1 MDAIFTEAFWRRT
14 LGKDGIRSGGPPRL
28 AQRLPANQRAPEREE
43 RLVNVGPLVIP
54 HSQALRV
61 DQATEVI
68 SPTPID
74 ASTGRGLIPNLGS
87 LVQVHF
93 SESRGERVAALVV
106 AEGAQLP
113 LTPVKD
119 LEQSV
124 LGEAKR
130 FKSRTVVVGIDGHTR
145 DVSLNDDTQLVDR
158 NGSVR
163 AVGTKAI
170 KAALVAGTKV
180 LVTWKPFWVTDG
192 SGAVTGYYLDAET
205 IRMITVSPLD
215 EKNALTVR

>member
-1 MDAIFTEAFWRRT
+1 MAKSSFLACLALLAISVLPTRATAAAGEYHWARGILTASSASAIT
-14 LGKDGIRSGGPPRL
+14 LQLKDGSL
-28 AQRLPANQRAPEREE
+28 T
-43 RLVNVGPLVIP
+43 
-54 HSQALRV
+54 LRV

-119 LEQSV
+119 LGQSV
-124 LGEAKR
+124 YGETRR
-130 FKSRTVVVGIDGHTR
+130 FKSRTVVVEIDGHKTR

-180 LVTWKPFWVTDG
+180 LVTWKPFWVPDG
-192 SGAVTGYYLDAET
+192 AGIVTEYYLDAET
-205 IRMITVSPLD
+205 IRMITVSPLA

>member
-1 MDAIFTEAFWRRT
+1 MATSSFLACLALLAISVLPTRATAAAGEYHWARGILRASSASAIT
-14 LGKDGIRSGGPPRL
+14 LQLKDGSL
-28 AQRLPANQRAPEREE
+28 T
-43 RLVNVGPLVIP
+43 
-54 HSQALRV
+54 LRV

-119 LEQSV
+119 LGQSV
-124 LGEAKR
+124 HGETRR
-130 FKSRTVVVGIDGHTR
+130 FISRTVVVEIDKGHTR
-145 DVSLNDDTQLVDR
+145 DVTMNDDTQLVDR

-192 SGAVTGYYLDAET
+192 SGSVINQYYRDAET

-215 EKNALTVR
+215 EKHALTVR

>member
-1 MDAIFTEAFWRRT
+1 MAKSSFLACLALLAISVLPTRATAAAGEYHWARGILRASSASAIT
-14 LGKDGIRSGGPPRL
+14 LQLKDGSL
-28 AQRLPANQRAPEREE
+28 T
-43 RLVNVGPLVIP
+43 
-54 HSQALRV
+54 LRV

-119 LEQSV
+119 LGQSV

-130 FKSRTVVVGIDGHTR
+130 FQSRTVVVGIDSHTR

-180 LVTWKPFWVTDG
+180 LVTWKPFWVMDG
-192 SGAVTGYYLDAET
+192 SGIINQYYLDAET

>member
-1 MDAIFTEAFWRRT
+1 MAKSSFSACLTLLALSVLPTRATAAAGDYHWARGILRASSASAIT
-14 LGKDGIRSGGPPRL
+14 LQLKDGSL
-28 AQRLPANQRAPEREE
+28 T
-43 RLVNVGPLVIP
+43 
-54 HSQALRV
+54 LRV

-74 ASTGRGLIPNLGS
+74 AATGRGLMPNLGS
-87 LVQVHF
+87 LVEVHF

-119 LEQSV
+119 PGQSV
-124 LGEAKR
+124 YGETRR
-130 FKSRTVVVGIDGHTR
+130 FISRTVVVEIDKGHTR
-145 DVSLNDDTQLVDR
+145 DVTLNDDTRLVDR

-192 SGAVTGYYLDAET
+192 SGAVINQYYLDAET

>member
-1 MDAIFTEAFWRRT
+1 MAKSSFLACLALLAISVLPTRATAAAGEYHWARGILRASSASAIT
-14 LGKDGIRSGGPPRL
+14 LQLKDGSL
-28 AQRLPANQRAPEREE
+28 T
-43 RLVNVGPLVIP
+43 
-54 HSQALRV
+54 LRV

-93 SESRGERVAALVV
+93 SKSRGERVAALVV
-106 AEGAQLP
+106 VEGAQLP

-119 LEQSV
+119 LGQSI

-130 FKSRTVVVGIDGHTR
+130 FISRTVVVEIDGHTR
-145 DVSLNDDTQLVDR
+145 DVSLNDETQLVDR

-170 KAALVAGTKV
+170 KAALVAGKRV
-180 LVTWKPFWVTDG
+180 LITWKPFWVPDG
-192 SGAVTGYYLDAET
+192 SGAITGYYLDAET

>member
-1 MDAIFTEAFWRRT
+1 MAKSSFLACLALLAISVLPTRATAAAGEYHWARGILRASSASAIT
-14 LGKDGIRSGGPPRL
+14 LQLKDGSL
-28 AQRLPANQRAPEREE
+28 T
-43 RLVNVGPLVIP
+43 
-54 HSQALRV
+54 LRV

-74 ASTGRGLIPNLGS
+74 ASTGRGLMPNLGS

-106 AEGAQLP
+106 AEGAHLP

-119 LEQSV
+119 LGQSV
-124 LGEAKR
+124 YGETRR
-130 FKSRTVVVGIDGHTR
+130 FKSRTVVVGIDGHKTR

-170 KAALVAGTKV
+170 AAALVAGTKV
-180 LVTWKPFWVTDG
+180 LVTWKPFWVPDG
-192 SGAVTGYYLDAET
+192 SGVVTGYYLDAET

>member
-1 MDAIFTEAFWRRT
+1 MATSSFLACLALLAMSVLPTRATAAAGEYHWARGILRASSASAIT
-14 LGKDGIRSGGPPRL
+14 LQLKDGSL
-28 AQRLPANQRAPEREE
+28 T
-43 RLVNVGPLVIP
+43 
-54 HSQALRV
+54 LRV

-113 LTPVKD
+113 LTPVKH
-119 LEQSV
+119 LGQSV
-124 LGEAKR
+124 HGETRR
-130 FKSRTVVVGIDGHTR
+130 FISRTVVVEIDGHKTR

-180 LVTWKPFWVTDG
+180 LVTWKPFWVPDG
-192 SGAVTGYYLDAET
+192 SGIVNQYYLDAGT
-205 IRMITVSPLD
+205 IRMLSPLD

>member
-1 MDAIFTEAFWRRT
+1 MAKSSFLACLALLAIGVLPTRATAAAGEYHWARGILRASSASAIT
-14 LGKDGIRSGGPPRL
+14 LQLKDGSL
-28 AQRLPANQRAPEREE
+28 T
-43 RLVNVGPLVIP
+43 
-54 HSQALRV
+54 LRV

-106 AEGAQLP
+106 AEGAHLP

-130 FKSRTVVVGIDGHTR
+130 FVSRTVVVEIDGGHRR

-180 LVTWKPFWVTDG
+180 LVTWKPFWVPDG
-192 SGAVTGYYLDAET
+192 SGIINQYYLDAET

>member
-1 MDAIFTEAFWRRT
+1 VLCLLAVPLLSMPWRPFAASEHDT
-14 LGKDGIRSGGPPRL
+14 
-28 AQRLPANQRAPEREE
+28 
-43 RLVNVGPLVIP
+43 V
-54 HSQALRV
+54 RV
-61 DQATEVI
+61 LSD
-68 SPTPID
+68 
-74 ASTGRGLIPNLGS
+74 TGRGLIPNLGS

-113 LTPVKD
+113 LTPVKH
-119 LEQSV
+119 LGQSV
-124 LGEAKR
+124 RGETR
-130 FKSRTVVVGIDGHTR
+130 RCKSRTVVVEIDGHTR
-145 DVSLNDDTQLVDR
+145 DVVLNDDTRLVDR

-170 KAALVAGTKV
+170 AAALAAGTKV

-215 EKNALTVR
+215 EKNALTAYGRAPRGQHRRLTRAT

>member
-1 MDAIFTEAFWRRT
+1 MAQSRLLACLALLAISVLPTRATAAAGEYHWARGILRASSASAIT
-14 LGKDGIRSGGPPRL
+14 LQLKDGSL
-28 AQRLPANQRAPEREE
+28 T
-43 RLVNVGPLVIP
+43 
-54 HSQALRV
+54 LRV

-106 AEGAQLP
+106 AEGAHLP

-130 FKSRTVVVGIDGHTR
+130 FKSRTVVVEIDGHTR
-145 DVSLNDDTQLVDR
+145 DVALNDDTQLVDR

-180 LVTWKPFWVTDG
+180 LVTWKPFWVPDG
-192 SGAVTGYYLDAET
+192 SGAVTGYYRDAET

-215 EKNALTVR
+215 EKDALTVR

>member
-1 MDAIFTEAFWRRT
+1 MAKSSFLACLALLAISVLPTRATAAAGEYHWARGILRASSASAIT
-14 LGKDGIRSGGPPRL
+14 LQLKDGSL
-28 AQRLPANQRAPEREE
+28 T
-43 RLVNVGPLVIP
+43 
-54 HSQALRV
+54 LRV

-119 LEQSV
+119 LGQSV
-124 LGEAKR
+124 YGEMRR
-130 FKSRTVVVGIDGHTR
+130 FASRTVVVEIDGHKTR
-145 DVSLNDDTQLVDR
+145 DVSMNDDTRLVDR

-180 LVTWKPFWVTDG
+180 LVTWKPFWVPDG
-192 SGAVTGYYLDAET
+192 SGV
-205 IRMITVSPLD
+205 ITQ
-215 EKNALTVR
+215 

>member
-1 MDAIFTEAFWRRT
+1 MAKSSFLACLALLAISVLPTRATAAAGEYHWARGILRASSASAIT
-14 LGKDGIRSGGPPRL
+14 LQLKDGSL
-28 AQRLPANQRAPEREE
+28 T
-43 RLVNVGPLVIP
+43 
-54 HSQALRV
+54 LRV
-61 DQATEVI
+61 DHATEVI

-93 SESRGERVAALVV
+93 SESRGERVATLVV

-119 LEQSV
+119 LGQSI

-130 FKSRTVVVGIDGHTR
+130 FISRTVVVEIDGHTR
-145 DVSLNDDTQLVDR
+145 DVSLNDETQLVDR

-170 KAALVAGTKV
+170 KAALVAGTRV
-180 LVTWKPFWVTDG
+180 LITWKPFWVPDG
-192 SGAVTGYYLDAET
+192 SGAITGYYLDAET

>member
-1 MDAIFTEAFWRRT
+1 M
-14 LGKDGIRSGGPPRL
+14 
-28 AQRLPANQRAPEREE
+28 
-43 RLVNVGPLVIP
+43 
-54 HSQALRV
+54 
-61 DQATEVI
+61 
-68 SPTPID
+68 
-74 ASTGRGLIPNLGS
+74 IPNLGS

-106 AEGAQLP
+106 AESAQWP

-130 FKSRTVVVGIDGHTR
+130 FKSRTVVVEIDGHRR
-145 DVSLNDDTQLVDR
+145 DVSMNDDTRLVDR

-180 LVTWKPFWVTDG
+180 LVTWKPFWVPDG
-192 SGAVTGYYLDAET
+192 SGAVTGYLPRRRDNSDDHGVAARREKCADSE
-205 IRMITVSPLD
+205 VKD
-215 EKNALTVR
+215 ERRRSFEEVGGRL

>member
-1 MDAIFTEAFWRRT
+1 
-14 LGKDGIRSGGPPRL
+14 
-28 AQRLPANQRAPEREE
+28 
-43 RLVNVGPLVIP
+43 
-54 HSQALRV
+54 
-61 DQATEVI
+61 VI

-106 AEGAQLP
+106 AESAQLP

-130 FKSRTVVVGIDGHTR
+130 FKSRTLVVEIDGHTR

-170 KAALVAGTKV
+170 KAALVAGTMV
-180 LVTWKPFWVTDG
+180 LVTWKPFWVPRIRSRHGVLPRRRDHSDDHG
-192 SGAVTGYYLDAET
+192 VAARREKCADSEVKDERRRSFEEVGGFIAGPNGRQAEPRRIPPRKSGPPRRSRGTP
-205 IRMITVSPLD
+205 IRIQRRASRSPM
-215 EKNALTVR
+215 

>member
-1 MDAIFTEAFWRRT
+1 LT
-14 LGKDGIRSGGPPRL
+14 
-28 AQRLPANQRAPEREE
+28 
-43 RLVNVGPLVIP
+43 
-54 HSQALRV
+54 LRV

-106 AEGAQLP
+106 AEGAHLP

-119 LEQSV
+119 LGQSV

-130 FKSRTVVVGIDGHTR
+130 FQSRTVVVGIDGHTR

-180 LVTWKPFWVTDG
+180 LVTWKPFWVPDG
-192 SGAVTGYYLDAET
+192 SGAVTGYYRDAET

>member
-1 MDAIFTEAFWRRT
+1 MAKSSFLACLALLATSVLPTRATAAAGEYHWARGILRASSASAIT
-14 LGKDGIRSGGPPRL
+14 LQLKDGSL
-28 AQRLPANQRAPEREE
+28 T
-43 RLVNVGPLVIP
+43 
-54 HSQALRV
+54 LRV

-119 LEQSV
+119 LGQSV
-124 LGEAKR
+124 HGETRR
-130 FKSRTVVVGIDGHTR
+130 FKSRTVVVEIDGHTR

-180 LVTWKPFWVTDG
+180 LVTWKPFWVPDG
-192 SGAVTGYYLDAET
+192 SGAVTGYYRDAET

-215 EKNALTVR
+215 EKDALTVR

>member
-1 MDAIFTEAFWRRT
+1 MAKSRFLACLALLAISVLLTRATAAAGDYYWARGILTASSASAIT
-14 LGKDGIRSGGPPRL
+14 LQLKDGSL
-28 AQRLPANQRAPEREE
+28 T
-43 RLVNVGPLVIP
+43 
-54 HSQALRV
+54 LRV

-74 ASTGRGLIPNLGS
+74 ASTGRGLMPNLGS

-119 LEQSV
+119 LGQSV
-124 LGEAKR
+124 HGETRR
-130 FKSRTVVVGIDGHTR
+130 FISRTVVVEIDKGHTR
-145 DVSLNDDTQLVDR
+145 DVTLNDDTRLVDR

-192 SGAVTGYYLDAET
+192 SGAVINQYYLDAET

>member
-1 MDAIFTEAFWRRT
+1 
-14 LGKDGIRSGGPPRL
+14 
-28 AQRLPANQRAPEREE
+28 
-43 RLVNVGPLVIP
+43 
-54 HSQALRV
+54 
-61 DQATEVI
+61 
-68 SPTPID
+68 
-74 ASTGRGLIPNLGS
+74 LIPNLGS

-93 SESRGERVAALVV
+93 SESRGERVAVLVV

-113 LTPVKD
+113 LTPVKH
-119 LEQSV
+119 LGQSV
-124 LGEAKR
+124 HGEAKR
-130 FKSRTVVVGIDGHTR
+130 FKSRTVVVEIDGHTR

-180 LVTWKPFWVTDG
+180 LVTWKPFWVPDG
-192 SGAVTGYYLDAET
+192 AGIVTGYYLDAET

>member
-1 MDAIFTEAFWRRT
+1 MAKSSFLACLALLAISVLPTRATAEAGEYHWARGILRASSASAIT
-14 LGKDGIRSGGPPRL
+14 LQLKDGSL
-28 AQRLPANQRAPEREE
+28 T
-43 RLVNVGPLVIP
+43 
-54 HSQALRV
+54 LRV
-61 DQATEVI
+61 NQATEVI

-113 LTPVKD
+113 LAPVKH
-119 LEQSV
+119 LGQSV
-124 LGEAKR
+124 HGETR
-130 FKSRTVVVGIDGHTR
+130 RLNRVRLSSIDGHTR
-145 DVSLNDDTQLVDR
+145 DVVLNDDTRLVDR

-170 KAALVAGTKV
+170 AAALVAGTKV
-180 LVTWKPFWVTDG
+180 LVTWKPFWVPDG
-192 SGAVTGYYLDAET
+192 SGAVTGYYRDAET
-205 IRMITVSPLD
+205 IRTITVSPLD

>member
-1 MDAIFTEAFWRRT
+1 MAKSSFLACLALLAISVLPTRATAAAGEYHWARGILRASSASAIT
-14 LGKDGIRSGGPPRL
+14 LQLKDGSL
-28 AQRLPANQRAPEREE
+28 T
-43 RLVNVGPLVIP
+43 
-54 HSQALRV
+54 LRV

-106 AEGAQLP
+106 AESAQLP

-145 DVSLNDDTQLVDR
+145 DVSLNDDTRLVDR

-180 LVTWKPFWVTDG
+180 LVTWKPFWVPDA
-192 SGAVTGYYLDAET
+192 SGFVINQYYLDAET

>member
-1 MDAIFTEAFWRRT
+1 MAKSSFLACLALLAISVLPTRATAAAGEYHWARGILGASSASAIT
-14 LGKDGIRSGGPPRL
+14 LQLKDGSL
-28 AQRLPANQRAPEREE
+28 T
-43 RLVNVGPLVIP
+43 
-54 HSQALRV
+54 LRV

-119 LEQSV
+119 LGQSV
-124 LGEAKR
+124 YGETRR
-130 FKSRTVVVGIDGHTR
+130 FKSRTVVVEIDGHKTR

-180 LVTWKPFWVTDG
+180 LVTWKPFWVPDG
-192 SGAVTGYYLDAET
+192 AGIVTEYYLDAET

>member
-1 MDAIFTEAFWRRT
+1 MAKSSFLACLALLAIGVLPTRATAAAGEYHWARGILRASSASAIT
-14 LGKDGIRSGGPPRL
+14 LQLKDGSL
-28 AQRLPANQRAPEREE
+28 T
-43 RLVNVGPLVIP
+43 
-54 HSQALRV
+54 LRV

-119 LEQSV
+119 LGQSV

-130 FKSRTVVVGIDGHTR
+130 FQSRTVVVGIDGPTR
-145 DVSLNDDTQLVDR
+145 DVSMNDDTQLVDR

-180 LVTWKPFWVTDG
+180 LVTWNPFWVTDG

>member
-1 MDAIFTEAFWRRT
+1 LT
-14 LGKDGIRSGGPPRL
+14 
-28 AQRLPANQRAPEREE
+28 
-43 RLVNVGPLVIP
+43 
-54 HSQALRV
+54 LRV

-68 SPTPID
+68 SPTTVD

-113 LTPVKD
+113 LTPVKH
-119 LEQSV
+119 LGQSV
-124 LGEAKR
+124 HGETRR
-130 FKSRTVVVGIDGHTR
+130 FKSRTVVVEIDGHTR
-145 DVSLNDDTQLVDR
+145 DVVLNDDTRLVDR

-170 KAALVAGTKV
+170 AAALVAGTKV
-180 LVTWKPFWVTDG
+180 LVTWKPFWVPDG
-192 SGAVTGYYLDAET
+192 SGAVTGYYRDAET
-205 IRMITVSPLD
+205 IRMITGL
-215 EKNALTVR
+215 

>member
-1 MDAIFTEAFWRRT
+1 MAKSSFLACLALLAISVLPTRATAAAGEYHWARGILRASSASAIT
-14 LGKDGIRSGGPPRL
+14 LQLKDGSL
-28 AQRLPANQRAPEREE
+28 T
-43 RLVNVGPLVIP
+43 
-54 HSQALRV
+54 LRV

-68 SPTPID
+68 SPTPIN

-93 SESRGERVAALVV
+93 SESRGERVATLVV

-119 LEQSV
+119 LGQSI
-124 LGEAKR
+124 LGGAKR
-130 FKSRTVVVGIDGHTR
+130 FISRTVVVEIDGHTR

-170 KAALVAGTKV
+170 KAALVAGTRV
-180 LVTWKPFWVTDG
+180 LITWKPFWVPDG
-192 SGAVTGYYLDAET
+192 SGIINQYYLDAET

>member
-1 MDAIFTEAFWRRT
+1 MAKSSFLACLALLAISVLPTRATAAAGEYHWARGILRASSASAIT
-14 LGKDGIRSGGPPRL
+14 LQLKDGSL
-28 AQRLPANQRAPEREE
+28 T
-43 RLVNVGPLVIP
+43 
-54 HSQALRV
+54 LRV

-119 LEQSV
+119 PGQSV
-124 LGEAKR
+124 YGEMRR
-130 FKSRTVVVGIDGHTR
+130 FVSYTVVVEIDGHKTR
-145 DVSLNDDTQLVDR
+145 DVTLNDDTRLVDR

-170 KAALVAGTKV
+170 GAALVAGTKV
-180 LVTWKPFWVTDG
+180 LVTWKPFWVPDA
-192 SGAVTGYYLDAET
+192 SGNVTQYYLDAET

>member
-1 MDAIFTEAFWRRT
+1 MAKSSFLACLALLAISVLPTRATAAAGEYHWARGILRASSASAIT
-14 LGKDGIRSGGPPRL
+14 LQLKDGSL
-28 AQRLPANQRAPEREE
+28 T
-43 RLVNVGPLVIP
+43 
-54 HSQALRV
+54 LRV

-106 AEGAQLP
+106 AEGAHLP

-119 LEQSV
+119 LGQSV

-130 FKSRTVVVGIDGHTR
+130 FKSRTVVVEIDGHTR
-145 DVSLNDDTQLVDR
+145 DVSLNDDTRLVDR

-192 SGAVTGYYLDAET
+192 AGIVTGYYLDAET

>member
-1 MDAIFTEAFWRRT
+1 MAKSSFLACLALLAISVLPTRATAAAGEYHWARGILRASSASAIT
-14 LGKDGIRSGGPPRL
+14 LQLKDGSL
-28 AQRLPANQRAPEREE
+28 T
-43 RLVNVGPLVIP
+43 
-54 HSQALRV
+54 LRV

-113 LTPVKD
+113 LTPVKH
-119 LEQSV
+119 LGQSV
-124 LGEAKR
+124 HGEARR
-130 FKSRTVVVGIDGHTR
+130 FKSRTVVVEIDGHTR
-145 DVSLNDDTQLVDR
+145 DVVLNDDTRLVDR

-170 KAALVAGTKV
+170 AAALVAGTKV

-192 SGAVTGYYLDAET
+192 SGAVTGHYLDAET

>member
-1 MDAIFTEAFWRRT
+1 MAKSSFLACLALLAISVLPTRATAAAGEYHWARGILRASSASAIT
-14 LGKDGIRSGGPPRL
+14 LQLKDGSL
-28 AQRLPANQRAPEREE
+28 T
-43 RLVNVGPLVIP
+43 
-54 HSQALRV
+54 LRV

-119 LEQSV
+119 LGQSV

-130 FKSRTVVVGIDGHTR
+130 FQSRTVVVGIDGHTR

-180 LVTWKPFWVTDG
+180 LVTWKPFWVMDG
-192 SGAVTGYYLDAET
+192 SGIINQYYLDAET